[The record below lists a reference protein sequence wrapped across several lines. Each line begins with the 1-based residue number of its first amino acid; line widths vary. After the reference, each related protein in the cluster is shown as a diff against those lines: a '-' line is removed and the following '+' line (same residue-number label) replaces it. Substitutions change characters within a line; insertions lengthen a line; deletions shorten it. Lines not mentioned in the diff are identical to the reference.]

1 MKIRCLTLITLIFT
15 LLLQG
20 CSAQWHLQ
28 RAVKKDPSIL
38 VTKIVTVTDTVVTE
52 PVVVKDTLTLSK
64 VDTVEIIKDKF
75 HLKIVRSYD
84 TLMIDGGC
92 DSDTILRTIE
102 VPIETVVYQE
112 RDKWYH
118 KVQEASLWVLIVLI
132 IALIAR
138 SKIDKLI

>member
-1 MKIRCLTLITLIFT
+1 MRLRCLTLITLIFT

-28 RAVKKDPSIL
+28 TAVKKDPSIL

-52 PVVVKDTLTLSK
+52 PVVIKDTLTLSE

-75 HLKIVRSYD
+75 HLKIMRSYD
-84 TLMIDGGC
+84 TLIIDGGC
-92 DSDTILRTIE
+92 DADTILRTIE

-132 IALIAR
+132 IALIVR

>member
-132 IALIAR
+132 IALIVR
-138 SKIDKLI
+138 SSIDKLI

>member
-1 MKIRCLTLITLIFT
+1 MKPLRLTLITLIST

-28 RAVKKDPSIL
+28 RAMKKDPSIL

-75 HLKIVRSYD
+75 HLKIMRSYD
-84 TLMIDGGC
+84 TLIIDGGC
-92 DSDTILRTIE
+92 DSDTIVRTVE

-132 IALIAR
+132 IALIVR

>member
-1 MKIRCLTLITLIFT
+1 MKIRCLILITLIFT

-132 IALIAR
+132 IALIIR